1 MEPLAGADLTMP
13 VISRLRSSFTAL
25 LTVALLPLLGCGG
38 GEGKVTLLMT
48 DAPGD
53 NLKTAVVTISEI
65 YLQGG
70 GDDDSNGHEKAGKDD
85 KGGRVVLL
93 DEPVTVSL
101 LELANKTSELVS
113 DAVVPNGDYS
123 EIRFVITGGY
133 VEAKNADG
141 STTLFASSDG
151 YAGLPEGAKVGGRLH
166 MPSYGSSGLKVK
178 FTEKLTIEGEQK
190 ILLVDFDVAQSFGK
204 EAGGSGRWVMSPV
217 IKAAEVTASG
227 SINVTLAKAP
237 DVALPVVDGQQ
248 VTLGSFRAVMLNAA
262 GSREE
267 LTLVDGNG
275 DGTFEASFK
284 FLIPGTFSLSVAGPR
299 GVSFTTSPGS
309 PVTVQLGSGK
319 DVTQSFTLTDARK
332 Q

>member
-1 MEPLAGADLTMP
+1 VRT
-13 VISRLRSSFTAL
+13 ISRLRSSFAAL
-25 LTVALLPLLGCGG
+25 LAVALLPLVGCGG
-38 GEGKVTLLMT
+38 GEGKVTLLLT

-53 NLKTAVVTISEI
+53 NIKTAVVTISEI

-70 GDDDSNGHEKAGKDD
+70 EDGDGDDDGDIKKANGD

-93 DEPVTVSL
+93 DEPATVSL
-101 LELANKTSELVS
+101 LELANKTAELVS

-133 VEAKNADG
+133 IEVNNPDG
-141 STTLFASSDG
+141 TTSIFASSAD
-151 YAGLPEGAKVGGRLH
+151 YAGLPAGAQVAGQLH

-178 FTEKLTIEGEQK
+178 FTETLTIEGEQK

-227 SINVTLAKAP
+227 SINVTLKSN
-237 DVALPVVDGQQ
+237 
-248 VTLGSFRAVMLNAA
+248 VTLPRVDDAQVELSDFRAVIISSA

-267 LTLVDGNG
+267 LPLTDANG

-284 FLIPGTFSLSVAGPR
+284 FLFPGAFQVDIAGPA
-299 GVSFTTSPGS
+299 GVVFTVSPDG
-309 PVTVQLGSGK
+309 PVTVDLGSGR
-319 DVTQSFTLTDARK
+319 DLTRDFTVTSARAE
-332 Q
+332 

>member
-1 MEPLAGADLTMP
+1 MPL
-13 VISRLRSSFTAL
+13 ISRLRSSFAAL
-25 LTVALLPLLGCGG
+25 LTVALLPLMGCGG
-38 GEGKVTLLMT
+38 GEGKVTVLMT

-65 YLQGG
+65 YLK
-70 GDDDSNGHEKAGKDD
+70 GDDDGDDNDDDNGGDIGKAGGDD

-113 DAVVPNGDYS
+113 EAVVPNGDYS

-133 VEAKNADG
+133 IEVKNADD
-141 STTLFASSDG
+141 STTLFASSDD
-151 YAGLPEGAKVGGRLH
+151 YAGLPEGARVDGRLH
-166 MPSYGSSGLKVK
+166 MPSFGSSGLKVK
-178 FTEKLTIEGEQK
+178 FSEKLSIEGEQK

-204 EAGGSGRWVMSPV
+204 EAGNSGRWVMRPV

-227 SINVTLAKAP
+227 SINVTLTK
-237 DVALPVVDGQQ
+237 DGGVTLPTVDDHQ
-248 VTLGSFRAVMLNAA
+248 VTLADFRAVMINAA

-267 LTLVDGNG
+267 LVLADTNG

-284 FLIPGTFSLSVAGPR
+284 FLIPGTFSLSIAGPA
-299 GVSFTTSPGS
+299 GITFTTSPAG
-309 PVTVQLGSGK
+309 PVTVELGSGK
-319 DVTQSFTLTDARK
+319 DITQAFTLISA
-332 Q
+332 QAEQQ

>member
-1 MEPLAGADLTMP
+1 MPLIP
-13 VISRLRSSFTAL
+13 RLRSSFAAL
-25 LTVALLPLLGCGG
+25 LTVALLPLVGCGG

-53 NLKTAVVTISEI
+53 DLKTAVVTISEI

-70 GDDDSNGHEKAGKDD
+70 GDDDDSDDLEKADNDG

-113 DAVVPNGDYS
+113 DAVVPNGNYS

-141 STTLFASSDG
+141 STTLFASSDD
-151 YAGLPEGAKVGGRLH
+151 YAELPEGAVVGGRLH

-227 SINVTLAKAP
+227 SLNVTLAKAS
-237 DVALPVVDGQQ
+237 DVTLPVVDDHQ
-248 VTLGSFRAVMLNAA
+248 VTLGDFRAVMINAA

-267 LTLVDGNG
+267 LALVDSNG
-275 DGTFEASFK
+275 DGTFEATFK
-284 FLIPGTFSLSVAGPR
+284 FLIPGTFSLSVAGPE
-299 GVSFTTSPGS
+299 GVSFTTSPGA
-309 PVTVQLGSGK
+309 PVTVELGSGR
-319 DVTQSFTLTDARK
+319 DLTQAFTLTDA
-332 Q
+332 QQE

>member
-1 MEPLAGADLTMP
+1 MP
-13 VISRLRSSFTAL
+13 RISHLRSSFAAL
-25 LTVALLPLLGCGG
+25 LAVALLPLVGCGG
-38 GEGKVTLLMT
+38 GEGKVTVLMT

-70 GDDDSNGHEKAGKDD
+70 GDDDSNDDDGDIIGKSNGD

-101 LELANKTSELVS
+101 LDLANKTSELVS

-133 VEAKNADG
+133 IEVKNADG
-141 STTLFASSDG
+141 STSLFASSND
-151 YAGLPEGAKVGGRLH
+151 YAELPEGAEVSGALH

-178 FTEKLTIEGEQK
+178 FTEKLSIEGEQK

-217 IKAAEVTASG
+217 IKSAEVTASG
-227 SINVTLAKAP
+227 SINVTLAKGAG
-237 DVALPVVDGQQ
+237 VSLPVVDGHQ
-248 VTLGSFRAVMLNAA
+248 VTLGDFRAVMINAA

-267 LTLVDGNG
+267 LALADSDGN
-275 DGTFEASFK
+275 GTFEASFK
-284 FLIPGTFSLSVAGPR
+284 FLIPGTFSLSIAGPE
-299 GVSFTTSPGS
+299 GVTFNTSPDA
-309 PVTVQLGSGK
+309 PVTVELGSGK
-319 DVTQSFTLTDARK
+319 DLTQAFTLTDA
-332 Q
+332 QQD

>member
-1 MEPLAGADLTMP
+1 VRT
-13 VISRLRSSFTAL
+13 ISRLRSSFAAL
-25 LTVALLPLLGCGG
+25 LAVTLLPLVGCGG
-38 GEGKVTLLMT
+38 GEGKVTLLLT

-53 NLKTAVVTISEI
+53 NIKTAVVTISEI

-70 GDDDSNGHEKAGKDD
+70 GDDAAEGNKDAGGD

-93 DEPVTVSL
+93 DQPATVSL
-101 LELANKTSELVS
+101 LELANKTAELVS

-133 VEAKNADG
+133 IEVNNADG
-141 STTLFASSDG
+141 STSFFATSDD
-151 YAGLPEGAKVGGRLH
+151 YAGLPAGAQVSGRLH

-178 FTEKLTIEGEQK
+178 FTETLTIEGEQK
-190 ILLVDFDVAQSFGK
+190 VLLVDFDVAQSFGK

-227 SINVTLAKAP
+227 SINVTLAKGSA
-237 DVALPVVDGQQ
+237 VMLPTVDGKQ
-248 VTLGSFRAVMLNAA
+248 VTLADFRAVIISSV

-267 LTLVDGNG
+267 LPLADANA

-284 FLIPGTFSLSVAGPR
+284 FLFPGAFQVDIEGPTGVTFTLSPDGP
-299 GVSFTTSPGS
+299 VS
-309 PVTVQLGSGK
+309 VELGSGR
-319 DVTQSFTLTDARK
+319 DITQAFTLTGAQK

>member
-1 MEPLAGADLTMP
+1 MP
-13 VISRLRSSFTAL
+13 SISHLRSSFVAL
-25 LTVALLPLLGCGG
+25 LAVALLPFMGCGK
-38 GEGKVTLLMT
+38 GEGKVSLLMT

-53 NLKTAVVTISEI
+53 DLKTAVVTISEI
-65 YLQGG
+65 YLQGSG
-70 GDDDSNGHEKAGKDD
+70 GDDDDTGGIDKADNDD

-101 LELANKTSELVS
+101 LELANKTAELVS
-113 DAVVPNGDYS
+113 EAVVPNGDYS

-141 STTLFASSDG
+141 STTLFASSND
-151 YAGLPEGAKVGGRLH
+151 YAELPEGAVVGGRLH

-227 SINVTLAKAP
+227 SLNVTLAKAS
-237 DVALPVVDGQQ
+237 DVTLPVVDDRQ
-248 VTLGSFRAVMLNAA
+248 VTLGDFRAVMINAA

-267 LTLVDGNG
+267 LALVDDNG

-284 FLIPGTFSLSVAGPR
+284 FLIPGTFSLSVAGPE
-299 GVSFTTSPGS
+299 GVSFTTSPGA
-309 PVTVQLGSGK
+309 PVTVELGSGK
-319 DVTQSFTLTDARK
+319 NLTQAFTLTDA
-332 Q
+332 QQE

>member
-1 MEPLAGADLTMP
+1 MPL
-13 VISRLRSSFTAL
+13 ISRLRSSFVAL
-25 LTVALLPLLGCGG
+25 LTVALLPVMGCGG
-38 GEGKVTLLMT
+38 GEGKVSLLMT

-53 NLKTAVVTISEI
+53 DLKTAVVTISEI

-70 GDDDSNGHEKAGKDD
+70 GDDDESDDIEKAGNDD

-101 LELANKTSELVS
+101 LELANKTSELVT

-141 STTLFASSDG
+141 STTIFASSDD
-151 YAGLPEGAKVGGRLH
+151 YEGLPEGAEVGGRLQ
-166 MPSYGSSGLKVK
+166 MPSYSSSGLKVK
-178 FTEKLTIEGEQK
+178 FTEKLSIEGEQK

-227 SINVTLAKAP
+227 SINVTLTKAS
-237 DVALPVVDGQQ
+237 DVTLPVVDGEQ
-248 VTLGSFRAVMLNAA
+248 VTLGDFRAVMINAA

-267 LTLVDGNG
+267 LALVDGNG

-284 FLIPGTFSLSVAGPR
+284 FLIPGTFSLSVAGPE
-299 GVSFTTSPGS
+299 GVSFTTSPGA
-309 PVTVQLGSGK
+309 PVSVELGSGK
-319 DVTQSFTLTDARK
+319 NLTQAFTLTDA
-332 Q
+332 QQE